1 MCFSICIYIM
11 LLLTDCI
18 LYVAALNSRND
29 IFNGKPVCAKRW
41 PSFRYMLP
49 LFFFFLRN

>member
-1 MCFSICIYIM
+1 MLFNMYINYA
-11 LLLTDCI
+11 LLTDYI
-18 LYVAALNSRND
+18 LCVAALNSRND

-49 LFFFFLRN
+49 LFFFLRN

>member
-1 MCFSICIYIM
+1 VLFNMYIYYA
-11 LLLTDCI
+11 LLTDCI